1 MHIRVFPLG
10 DGPTWPPPAGP
21 GTSQARPVAGIPRV
35 TGGVPTTSHRGR
47 AFLGSRGGYRKV
59 HFMRFKNSYAA
70 AVAAAVSAVVFSAAF
85 QPAEASFVFYA
96 EQVGPNVVITGSGS
110 FITSGSVGPGG
121 AIPFS
126 TNLFFPLAANVGAES
141 LTTGSF
147 VAAPTAVYAPLFS
160 STQPNVTT
168 LSATAAAITASSSSG
183 PILGF
188 SVGTFGTPS
197 GYLGLEPSYVS
208 GSLISNSAT
217 YNSTTLSAFGWT
229 AGTYGS
235 PVVNRSYTLSNGET
249 VQILGVPE
257 PTHMVSVAGIG
268 AALGAWRLR
277 KLRRSRE
284 AAGDA
289 IAS

>member
-47 AFLGSRGGYRKV
+47 AFLGSRDGYRKV

-70 AVAAAVSAVVFSAAF
+70 AVAAAVAAVVFSAAF
-85 QPAEASFVFYA
+85 QPAEASFIFYA
-96 EQVGPNVVITGSGS
+96 EQVGADVVITG
-110 FITSGSVGPGG
+110 
-121 AIPFS
+121 
-126 TNLFFPLAANVGAES
+126 
-141 LTTGSF
+141 TGSF
-147 VAAPTAVYAPLFS
+147 NTTTLASSGTLTTPVTYTGDAGMSGRSIYVSAVSGFNPDFSRYTGALGPASATISGLGTIQETPSATSGDYVIFLRSALPSTGYSLRLLDTYTSNAPLSNSITFAGF
-160 STQPNVTT
+160 T
-168 LSATAAAITASSSSG
+168 LSS
-183 PILGF
+183 LGW
-188 SVGTFGTPS
+188 S
-197 GYLGLEPSYVS
+197 
-208 GSLISNSAT
+208 
-217 YNSTTLSAFGWT
+217 T
-229 AGTYGS
+229 AGTWAS
-235 PVVNRSYTLSNGET
+235 PVVNSSFTLANSET
-249 VQILGVPE
+249 IQFVTVPE

-284 AAGDA
+284 AAGNA